1 MGFSRGFLFKVWGFL
16 GFPAGF
22 LRVSPSFLVFCKVSL
37 RFQLVVVVVVLIV
50 VVGVVVVLVVVVV
63 RTLGS

>member
-1 MGFSRGFLFKVWGFL
+1 M
-16 GFPAGF
+16 
-22 LRVSPSFLVFCKVSL
+22 RVSPSFLVFCKVSL

-63 RTLGS
+63 VRTLGS